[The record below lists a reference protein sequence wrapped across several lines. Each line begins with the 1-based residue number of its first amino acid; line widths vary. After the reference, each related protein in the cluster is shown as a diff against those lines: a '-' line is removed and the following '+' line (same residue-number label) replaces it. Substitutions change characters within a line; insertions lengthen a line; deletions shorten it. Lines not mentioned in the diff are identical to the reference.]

1 MRYLLDTHIFLWC
14 VKDDKRLNKQIRS
27 KISNATAVY
36 VSSASIWE
44 SAIKVKLGKL
54 EADIDQL
61 LEAISGSGFYE
72 LPITASH
79 AAAVSHLNEIHRDPF
94 DRILIAQAM
103 SEPLT
108 FLTADAKL
116 KDYSE
121 LVELIE

>member
-1 MRYLLDTHIFLWC
+1 MRYLLDTHVFLWC
-14 VKDDKRLNKQIRS
+14 LRDDKRLSKQVRT

-61 LEAISGSGFYE
+61 VEEISGSGFVE
-72 LPITASH
+72 LPITAAH
-79 AAAVSHLNEIHRDPF
+79 AAAVSHLKEIHRDPF
-94 DRILIAQAM
+94 DRILIAQAI

-116 KDYSE
+116 KEYSE